1 MRKLV
6 LLLTITFG
14 LLSLTYSQPTKIERK
29 GVFKEIDVTR
39 HNTAILTLLGKDEK
53 LKQPTID
60 SILINP
66 HYYNP
71 GVIYALSKVLFNQGE
86 KDEATFWFYV
96 AQLRA
101 RYDANLCMDNSAK
114 QTATAMNN
122 MFGPDINKYSFQDI
136 IKLETT
142 INKVVEF
149 VRTNDENYD
158 HRWINLSGMWAM
170 QAALGNETEMREL
183 SQPKDTWA
191 GIKKKT
197 IDDYYDGFMKLVK
210 SRNK

>member
-14 LLSLTYSQPTKIERK
+14 LLSLTYSQPTKIERR

-114 QTATAMNN
+114 QTATTMNN

-158 HRWINLSGMWAM
+158 QRWINLSGKWAV
-170 QAALGNETEMREL
+170 QSALGDETEMSEL